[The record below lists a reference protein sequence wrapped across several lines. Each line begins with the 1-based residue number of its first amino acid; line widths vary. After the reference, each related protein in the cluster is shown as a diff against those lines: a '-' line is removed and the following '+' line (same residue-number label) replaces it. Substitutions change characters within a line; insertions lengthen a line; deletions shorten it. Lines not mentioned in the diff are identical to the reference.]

1 MDFSEKIAMLRR
13 QKNWS
18 QEELAEKLMVT
29 RQAVSKWESAQ
40 SMPDLDKIVQLS
52 ELLGV
57 STDYLLKSDRD
68 APEAETPQ
76 RTQEKASARRVTRE
90 EVSRFLTLQESTAPK
105 ISLGVALCVW
115 SPIVLIGLTALGSVF
130 HVKIPDSVAGGS
142 GLCVLLVMV
151 AAAVALFLT
160 SGTKL
165 REFEYLEREPIA
177 PDADAR
183 ELARKQE
190 APIVTPVSSDV
201 LYFSGEAAF
210 EVKEGKEVTAPVI
223 CKPSSARINV
233 VFDPKMDE
241 YFSDY
246 SLKIE
251 TEAQKPSS
259 FVWAKATVGPMYF
272 KVGNQEK
279 VQVTVSLTKKENVKA
294 EGTVKTYTLSP
305 ADALKLTLKPVVNNG
320 NLGISIT
327 IEETTVDHPVD
338 IVIPGDWV

>member
-68 APEAETPQ
+68 APEVETPQ

-130 HVKIPDSVAGGS
+130 HVKIPDSVAGGL
-142 GLCVLLVMV
+142 GLCVLLGMV

-165 REFEYLEREPIA
+165 REFEYLEREPIV
-177 PDADAR
+177 PDADAAA
-183 ELARKQE
+183 LARQQE
-190 APIVTPVSSDV
+190 AEQAEECARLTTIGVVLCIISVVPIFAVMCVGRKRDGYDSLAVCALLLLVGIACLLLVRAGSMRGAVDKLLEQGDYTRESKAKSRVVGAISAVYWLAVTAIFLFYTFGPNGNGQPQYSWFIWAVGGV
-201 LYFSGEAAF
+201 LYGALMAGLSIYR
-210 EVKEGKEVTAPVI
+210 KK
-223 CKPSSARINV
+223 
-233 VFDPKMDE
+233 
-241 YFSDY
+241 
-246 SLKIE
+246 
-251 TEAQKPSS
+251 QK
-259 FVWAKATVGPMYF
+259 
-272 KVGNQEK
+272 
-279 VQVTVSLTKKENVKA
+279 
-294 EGTVKTYTLSP
+294 
-305 ADALKLTLKPVVNNG
+305 
-320 NLGISIT
+320 
-327 IEETTVDHPVD
+327 
-338 IVIPGDWV
+338 

>member
-68 APEAETPQ
+68 APEVETPQ

-90 EVSRFLTLQESTAPK
+90 EASRFLSLQAAAVPK
-105 ISLGVALCVW
+105 VSLGVALCVW

-130 HVKIPDSVAGGS
+130 HVKIPDSAAGGL
-142 GLCVLLVMV
+142 GLCVLLGMV

-165 REFEYLEREPIA
+165 KEFEYLEREPIA
-177 PDADAR
+177 PDVDAR

-190 APIVTPVSSDV
+190 AEQAEECARLTTIGVVLCIISAVPIFAVMCVGRTRDGYDSLAVCALLLLVGIACLLLVRAGSMRGAVDKLLEQGDYTRESKAKSRIVDAISAVYWLAVTAIFLFYTFGPKGNGQPQYSWFIWAVGGV
-201 LYFSGEAAF
+201 LYGALMAGLS
-210 EVKEGKEVTAPVI
+210 I
-223 CKPSSARINV
+223 YR
-233 VFDPKMDE
+233 
-241 YFSDY
+241 
-246 SLKIE
+246 
-251 TEAQKPSS
+251 
-259 FVWAKATVGPMYF
+259 
-272 KVGNQEK
+272 
-279 VQVTVSLTKKENVKA
+279 KKRR
-294 EGTVKTYTLSP
+294 
-305 ADALKLTLKPVVNNG
+305 
-320 NLGISIT
+320 
-327 IEETTVDHPVD
+327 
-338 IVIPGDWV
+338 

>member
-165 REFEYLEREPIA
+165 KEFEYFEHDPVAL
-177 PDADAR
+177 DADAR

-190 APIVTPVSSDV
+190 AAQAEECARLTTIGVVLCIISVVPIFAVMCVGRMLDGYDSLAVCALLLLVGIACLLLVRAGSMRGAVDKLLEQGDYTRESKAKSRVVGAISAAYWLVVTAIFLFYTFGPNGNGQPQYSWFIWAVGGV
-201 LYFSGEAAF
+201 LYGALMAGLS
-210 EVKEGKEVTAPVI
+210 I
-223 CKPSSARINV
+223 YR
-233 VFDPKMDE
+233 
-241 YFSDY
+241 
-246 SLKIE
+246 
-251 TEAQKPSS
+251 
-259 FVWAKATVGPMYF
+259 
-272 KVGNQEK
+272 
-279 VQVTVSLTKKENVKA
+279 KKRR
-294 EGTVKTYTLSP
+294 
-305 ADALKLTLKPVVNNG
+305 
-320 NLGISIT
+320 
-327 IEETTVDHPVD
+327 
-338 IVIPGDWV
+338 

>member
-68 APEAETPQ
+68 APEVETPQ

-142 GLCVLLVMV
+142 GLCVLLGMV

-165 REFEYLEREPIA
+165 REFEYLEREPIV
-177 PDADAR
+177 PDADAAA
-183 ELARKQE
+183 LARQQE
-190 APIVTPVSSDV
+190 AEQAEECARLTTIGVVLCIISVVPIFAVMCVGRKRDGYDSLAVCALLLLVGIACLLLVRAGSMRGAVDKLLEQGDYTRESKAKSRVVGAISAVYWLVVTAIFLFYTFGPNGNGQPQYSWFIWAVGGV
-201 LYFSGEAAF
+201 LYGALMAGLSIYR
-210 EVKEGKEVTAPVI
+210 KK
-223 CKPSSARINV
+223 
-233 VFDPKMDE
+233 
-241 YFSDY
+241 
-246 SLKIE
+246 
-251 TEAQKPSS
+251 QK
-259 FVWAKATVGPMYF
+259 
-272 KVGNQEK
+272 
-279 VQVTVSLTKKENVKA
+279 
-294 EGTVKTYTLSP
+294 
-305 ADALKLTLKPVVNNG
+305 
-320 NLGISIT
+320 
-327 IEETTVDHPVD
+327 
-338 IVIPGDWV
+338 

>member
-90 EVSRFLTLQESTAPK
+90 EAIRFLSLQAAAVPK
-105 ISLGVALCVW
+105 VSLGVALCVW

-130 HVKIPDSVAGGS
+130 HVKIPDSVAGGL
-142 GLCVLLVMV
+142 GLCVLLGMV

-165 REFEYLEREPIA
+165 KEFEYLEREPIA

-190 APIVTPVSSDV
+190 AAQAEVCSKLTTAGVVLCIISAVPIFAVMCVGRMLDGYYSLAVCALLLLVGIACLLLVRAGSMRGAVDKLLEQGDYTRESKAKSRVVGAISAAYWLVVTAIFLFYTFGPNGNGQPQYSWFIWAVGGV
-201 LYFSGEAAF
+201 LYGALMTGLSIYR
-210 EVKEGKEVTAPVI
+210 KK
-223 CKPSSARINV
+223 
-233 VFDPKMDE
+233 
-241 YFSDY
+241 
-246 SLKIE
+246 
-251 TEAQKPSS
+251 QK
-259 FVWAKATVGPMYF
+259 
-272 KVGNQEK
+272 
-279 VQVTVSLTKKENVKA
+279 
-294 EGTVKTYTLSP
+294 
-305 ADALKLTLKPVVNNG
+305 
-320 NLGISIT
+320 
-327 IEETTVDHPVD
+327 
-338 IVIPGDWV
+338 

>member
-68 APEAETPQ
+68 APEVETPQ

-90 EVSRFLTLQESTAPK
+90 EASRFLSLQAAAVPK
-105 ISLGVALCVW
+105 VSLGVALCVW

-130 HVKIPDSVAGGS
+130 HVKIPDSVASGL
-142 GLCVLLVMV
+142 GLCVLLGMV

-165 REFEYLEREPIA
+165 KEFEYLEHDPVA
-177 PDADAR
+177 LDADAAA
-183 ELARKQE
+183 LARQQE
-190 APIVTPVSSDV
+190 AEQAEECARLTTIGVVLCIISAVPI
-201 LYFSGEAAF
+201 FA
-210 EVKEGKEVTAPVI
+210 VI
-223 CKPSSARINV
+223 
-233 VFDPKMDE
+233 
-241 YFSDY
+241 
-246 SLKIE
+246 
-251 TEAQKPSS
+251 
-259 FVWAKATVGPMYF
+259 
-272 KVGNQEK
+272 
-279 VQVTVSLTKKENVKA
+279 
-294 EGTVKTYTLSP
+294 
-305 ADALKLTLKPVVNNG
+305 LKPN
-320 NLGISIT
+320 
-327 IEETTVDHPVD
+327 
-338 IVIPGDWV
+338 

>member
-165 REFEYLEREPIA
+165 KEFEYLEREPIT
-177 PDADAR
+177 PDVDAR
-183 ELARKQE
+183 ELARKRE
-190 APIVTPVSSDV
+190 AAQAEVCSKLTTAGVVLCIISAVPIFAVMCVGRMLDWYYSLAVCALLLLVGIACLLLVRAGSMRGAVDKLLEQGDYTRESKAKSRIVGAISAVYWLAVTAIFLFYTFGPNGNGQPQYSWFIWAVGGV
-201 LYFSGEAAF
+201 LYGALMAGLSIYR
-210 EVKEGKEVTAPVI
+210 KK
-223 CKPSSARINV
+223 
-233 VFDPKMDE
+233 
-241 YFSDY
+241 
-246 SLKIE
+246 
-251 TEAQKPSS
+251 QK
-259 FVWAKATVGPMYF
+259 
-272 KVGNQEK
+272 
-279 VQVTVSLTKKENVKA
+279 
-294 EGTVKTYTLSP
+294 
-305 ADALKLTLKPVVNNG
+305 
-320 NLGISIT
+320 
-327 IEETTVDHPVD
+327 
-338 IVIPGDWV
+338 

>member
-160 SGTKL
+160 SGMKL
-165 REFEYLEREPIA
+165 KEFEYLEHDPVA
-177 PDADAR
+177 LDADAAA
-183 ELARKQE
+183 LARQQE
-190 APIVTPVSSDV
+190 AEQAEECARLTTIGVVLCIISVVPIFAVMCVGRMLDGYDSLAVCALLLLVGIACLLLVRAGSMRGAVDKLLEQGDYTRESKAKSRVVGAISAAYWLVVTAIFLFYTFGPNGNGQPQYSWFIWAVGGV
-201 LYFSGEAAF
+201 LYGALMAGLS
-210 EVKEGKEVTAPVI
+210 I
-223 CKPSSARINV
+223 YR
-233 VFDPKMDE
+233 
-241 YFSDY
+241 
-246 SLKIE
+246 
-251 TEAQKPSS
+251 
-259 FVWAKATVGPMYF
+259 
-272 KVGNQEK
+272 
-279 VQVTVSLTKKENVKA
+279 KKRR
-294 EGTVKTYTLSP
+294 
-305 ADALKLTLKPVVNNG
+305 
-320 NLGISIT
+320 
-327 IEETTVDHPVD
+327 
-338 IVIPGDWV
+338 

>member
-57 STDYLLKSDRD
+57 STDYLLKSDRE

-165 REFEYLEREPIA
+165 KEFEYLEREPIA

-190 APIVTPVSSDV
+190 AAQAEVCSKLTTAGVVLCILSAVPIFAVMCVGRTRDGYDSLAVCALLLLVGIACLLLVRAGSMRGAVDKLLEQGDYTRESKAKSRVVGAISAVYWLAVTAIFLFYTFGPNGNGQPQYSWFIWAVGGV
-201 LYFSGEAAF
+201 LYGALMTGLSIYR
-210 EVKEGKEVTAPVI
+210 KK
-223 CKPSSARINV
+223 
-233 VFDPKMDE
+233 
-241 YFSDY
+241 
-246 SLKIE
+246 
-251 TEAQKPSS
+251 QK
-259 FVWAKATVGPMYF
+259 
-272 KVGNQEK
+272 
-279 VQVTVSLTKKENVKA
+279 
-294 EGTVKTYTLSP
+294 
-305 ADALKLTLKPVVNNG
+305 
-320 NLGISIT
+320 
-327 IEETTVDHPVD
+327 
-338 IVIPGDWV
+338 